1 MEEQTAGAQ
10 SSVAKNNFAVMA
22 LKELSKVDK
31 GLAKLSETYKNVVF
45 DVATTK
51 GMDQAKKARM
61 TIREVRYNV
70 ERIRKEEASRIKAAQ
85 TALNS
90 EAERITLAVRAIE
103 DPIDAQIT
111 AEEERKQREKEEAE
125 RKEQERTALIRAEID
140 RLAGT
145 PARAEADGLSV
156 DEINNIIVACG
167 SGSLDGDFYKEF
179 LAEAEHTRAK
189 VISELHTLKAKI
201 QLLEEEA
208 ARVAAQQ
215 AENERLRQQLAEMQA
230 MVAKLTASQSAAVHA
245 AVDQAATTGVGAVKV
260 YSSGDAPV
268 VTGVVESLHKGEPI
282 NPATESW
289 SAEES
294 FNDDVPFDALP
305 VGSQPPVDLGST
317 HEDRLF
323 DDEIPDVARVV
334 YAVAT
339 HFGVDDETAKTYIV
353 KTGEALSF
361 GGI

>member
-10 SSVAKNNFAVMA
+10 GSVAKNNFAVMA

-125 RKEQERTALIRAEID
+125 RKEAERITIIRDEIT
-140 RLAGT
+140 RIAGT
-145 PARAEADGLSV
+145 TARAEADRLSV
-156 DEINNIIVACG
+156 GDIDAIIVGLGAI
-167 SGSLDGDFYKEF
+167 LNPEFFQEF
-179 LAEAEHTRAK
+179 LAEAEHTRTK

-201 QLLEEEA
+201 QLREEEA

-260 YSSGDAPV
+260 YPSGDVPV

-305 VGSQPPVDLGST
+305 VGSQPPIDLGAT

-323 DDEIPDVARVV
+323 DDQIPDVARVV

-339 HFGVDDETAKTYIV
+339 HFGVDDETAKSYIV